1 MSTNQAA
8 RPPTANRIL
17 AALPDEEYARLDPH
31 LMPVTLALRQTIYKP
46 LEPIAHIYFP
56 ENAMISIVANTSEEA
71 SVEVGVVGR
80 EGLTGIPALLGVD
93 ATPNESM
100 VQIADGALKMRA
112 EVAREEFKRGG
123 AFQGLVLR
131 YIQANTVQISQS
143 VACNRLHSVVER
155 LARWLLMT
163 HDRAASGEL
172 ALTQEFL
179 SMMLGVRRAG
189 VTEAAINLQ
198 ADGYISYRRGHIT
211 INDRA
216 GLEEA
221 SCECYRIVKAEYE
234 RILKA

>member
-31 LMPVTLALRQTIYKP
+31 LMPVNLSLRQIIYKP
-46 LEPIAHIYFP
+46 LEPIKHIYFP
-56 ENAMISIVANTSEEA
+56 ENAMISIVTTSSEGV

-80 EGLTGIPALLGVD
+80 EGVTGIPALLGVD

-123 AFQGLVLR
+123 VFQDLILR
-131 YIQANTVQISQS
+131 YIQANTIQIGQS
-143 VACNRLHSVVER
+143 VACNRLHSIDER

-163 HDRAASGEL
+163 HDRAASDEL
-172 ALTQEFL
+172 MLTQEFL

-189 VTEAAINLQ
+189 VTDAAITLQ
-198 ADGYISYRRGHIT
+198 ADGYINYKRGHIT
-211 INDRA
+211 ILDRA

-221 SCECYRIVKAEYE
+221 SCECYSVVKAEHD